1 MNTFLKNPGRT
12 LKKVEAILSA
22 WENLAPEAKFYE
34 MTAVEFRDEVHSM
47 LKVRER
53 IKTLEI
59 EMVALLQKR
68 VLIDE
73 QCHRKAI
80 SVVSGV
86 RGCPEHGP
94 NSPLYAAMG
103 YIPDRSKRAGR
114 PRKNRM
120 TAQ

>member
-1 MNTFLKNPGRT
+1 MRTFLKNPGRT

-34 MTAVEFRDEVHSM
+34 MTAAEFRDEVNSM

-53 IKTLEI
+53 IGILEM
-59 EMVALLQKR
+59 ELDALLQKR

-73 QCHRKAI
+73 QCHGKAI

-103 YIPDRSKRAGR
+103 YIPDGSKKAGR
-114 PRKNRM
+114 PRKNR
-120 TAQ
+120 TAAR

>member
-34 MTAVEFRDEVHSM
+34 MTAAEFRDEVNSM

-53 IKTLEI
+53 VKTLEI

-80 SVVSGV
+80 SVVSG
-86 RGCPEHGP
+86 CPEHGP

-114 PRKNRM
+114 PRKNCM